1 MRRAPVG
8 QLQPAPVRM
17 AGRGLPGSQ
26 ASTQVP
32 EYLRRCTRECP
43 SSSRGRPGP
52 CPRWPRRRRRAR
64 RRCAR
69 PPARRTTCRSR
80 SRPRP
85 APAGRVQEQVV
96 RQEQVARQEQAARQV
111 PASPRSRARRLLRP
125 PRLWRAPGQARA
137 PARDSGSGA
146 AAAGSA
152 PSGAISASFAPTS
165 TVSPSWTRILVT
177 TPVPG
182 LGTSVS
188 TLSVEISSSGWSASI
203 VSPSAF
209 SHLTTVPSETETPI
223 CGMTTSMIV
232 PVAISRRPARAALL
246 RRSRPAG

>member
-8 QLQPAPVRM
+8 QLQPAPVRT

-85 APAGRVQEQVV
+85 APAGRVQEHGGAAGAGGAAGVGAGGAAGAGV
-96 RQEQVARQEQAARQV
+96 SALEGASASAAASAVA
-111 PASPRSRARRLLRP
+111 
-125 PRLWRAPGQARA
+125 
-137 PARDSGSGA
+137 GSGA
-146 AAAGSA
+146 G
-152 PSGAISASFAPTS
+152 SGAGLGLGRCGRGLGALRCDLGELRAD
-165 TVSPSWTRILVT
+165 VDRLALVDEDLVT

-203 VSPSAF
+203 VLALGLQPLGRPSP
-209 SHLTTVPSETETPI
+209 
-223 CGMTTSMIV
+223 
-232 PVAISRRPARAALL
+232 RRP
-246 RRSRPAG
+246 RRPSGA

>member
-111 PASPRSRARRLLRP
+111 PASPRSRARRPLRP
-125 PRLWRAPGQARA
+125 PRLSRAPGQPPARGLGLGRCGRGLGALRRDLGELRADVDRLALVDEDPGDDTRARA
-137 PARDSGSGA
+137 RHLGVDLVGRDLEQRLVGLDRLALGLQPLDDRSLGDRDA
-146 AAAGSA
+146 HLRHDDLDDRAG
-152 PSGAISASFAPTS
+152 G
-165 TVSPSWTRILVT
+165 
-177 TPVPG
+177 
-182 LGTSVS
+182 
-188 TLSVEISSSGWSASI
+188 
-203 VSPSAF
+203 
-209 SHLTTVPSETETPI
+209 HQ
-223 CGMTTSMIV
+223 
-232 PVAISRRPARAALL
+232 
-246 RRSRPAG
+246 